1 MKSIEM
7 HSLHIFRVK
16 AESHENVIE
25 YADETIPNCY
35 DIDESYYYVGS
46 YCKEDQ
52 TFSEGFNEKWFEKNE
67 FLNNPQ
73 LFQDMLMP
81 DEFEISGQ
89 KVFENG
95 VQDAKGDDLLKLSHY
110 FRKKYERSKLS
121 NPDKLDIWKDEFNFG
136 SYCEYGL
143 TDLETEGS
151 KTYLLFID
159 ISI

>member
-7 HSLHIFRVK
+7 HNLHIVRVK
-16 AESHENVIE
+16 AESHETALEN
-25 YADETIPNCY
+25 ADEIVSDGYPSSETY
-35 DIDESYYYVGS
+35 DYIGS
-46 YCKEDQ
+46 YCREDQ
-52 TFSEGFNEKWFEKNE
+52 TFSERFSERWFEKNE

-73 LFQDMLMP
+73 LFQDMLKP
-81 DEFEISGQ
+81 DEIEISGQ

-95 VQDAKGDDLLKLSHY
+95 VQYAKGDDLLKLSYY

-121 NPDKLDIWKDEFNFG
+121 NPNQLDIWKDEFNFG

-143 TDLETEGS
+143 TDLESIGS

-159 ISI
+159 TPI